1 MLQLI
6 KDLRYKNIRVRRQ
19 DDNSKLRHLFE
30 EGLHLFFLLIPAKSI
45 CQSKHRIAEEAPC
58 ILESE

>member
-1 MLQLI
+1 
-6 KDLRYKNIRVRRQ
+6 VRRQ